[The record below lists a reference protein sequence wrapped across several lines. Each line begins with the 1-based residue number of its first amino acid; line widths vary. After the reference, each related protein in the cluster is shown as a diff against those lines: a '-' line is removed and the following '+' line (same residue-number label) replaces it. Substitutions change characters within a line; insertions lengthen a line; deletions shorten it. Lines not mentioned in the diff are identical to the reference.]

1 LLTVLFVLSLA
12 GCSFDADQLR
22 HGSRRDAESPAER
35 SSLETELP
43 PNTSSADGPVA
54 PVDAVPDAALVQG
67 DVVALDSA
75 AVDVAVEAGP
85 SDATQPEQ
93 EAGSKDDASTDD
105 VMIDL
110 RGAAEDGAVTD
121 NGAPDAAPENGG
133 GAGGSGGTDADVP
146 APDVAAP
153 ASDAASD
160 GGSSPV
166 PGFAYTPTNFDP
178 SSLDPAHAGSTIRLN
193 CGVST
198 FDSSTDAFDNWCG
211 PMPAVVKQSQ
221 AGGPDVVILALPS
234 FTVAAGSTLRL
245 TGAYPAVLAVFGD
258 ATIAGTIDA
267 SANGTTPGAGGNL
280 ECRASQGADGNGS
293 PTRYSGASGGGG
305 GAFSTI
311 GGNSGIAD
319 TDNSD
324 GVNTAASGGKV
335 RGDAALSPLMG
346 GCAGGRAGGCPTDG
360 GAGGGAVQLSAAG
373 ALTLTGIIRANGADG
388 SLPCG
393 PSDEGGGTGGGSGGG
408 VLLEA
413 TIVSRSGAT
422 LSVNGGS
429 GGPDGAFFHCGGTVG
444 GMGSTDPAKPG
455 ANGVSCV
462 AGSSGGGGGY
472 GLISVV
478 NHH

>member
-1 LLTVLFVLSLA
+1 MKAALGIYLGVLVASL
-12 GCSFDADQLR
+12 GCTLDTERLRTPGRPTLDA
-22 HGSRRDAESPAER
+22 
-35 SSLETELP
+35 
-43 PNTSSADGPVA
+43 TSDL
-54 PVDAVPDAALVQG
+54 PDAA
-67 DVVALDSA
+67 DDPPNVADGSSGIGGTIADSRA
-75 AVDVAVEAGP
+75 ARP
-85 SDATQPEQ
+85 DATTFDARPDATTFDARPDGQTSDHVSNDAARDLIAETTTSTID
-93 EAGSKDDASTDD
+93 EASD
-105 VMIDL
+105 
-110 RGAAEDGAVTD
+110 VTD
-121 NGAPDAAPENGG
+121 NGAPDAAPENGRG
-133 GAGGSGGTDADVP
+133 TDGSGGTDADVP
-146 APDVAAP
+146 APEAAAP
-153 ASDAASD
+153 KSDAASD
-160 GGSSPV
+160 GGSSHV
-166 PGFAYTPTNFDP
+166 PSFAYAPTNFDP
-178 SSLDPAHAGSTIRLN
+178 SILDPAHAGSTVRLD

-198 FDSSTDAFDNWCG
+198 FDSSTGAFDNWCG
-211 PMPAVVKQSQ
+211 PTPAFVKQSQ

-234 FTVAAGSTLRL
+234 FTVGAGSTLRL

-280 ECRASQGADGNGS
+280 ECGASQGADGNGS

-324 GVNTAASGGKV
+324 GVNPAASGGKV
-335 RGDAALSPLMG
+335 RGNAALSPLMG
-346 GCAGGRAGGCPTDG
+346 GCAGGRAGGCPTNG
-360 GAGGGAVQLSAAG
+360 GAGGGAVQISAAG
-373 ALTLTGIIRANGADG
+373 ALTVTGIILANGADG

-413 TIVSRSGAT
+413 TNVSRSGAT
-422 LSVNGGS
+422 LTVSGGS
-429 GGPDGAFFHCGGTVG
+429 GGPDGAFFHCGDTVG

-455 ANGVSCV
+455 ADGVSCV

-472 GLISVV
+472 GRVSVV